1 MYDYNQIIPHR
12 LKYYREKYGFTQQ
25 EISNQLSIKQ
35 STYANWERGHRVPD
49 INAIANLADIYQTTI
64 DDILGRTDIKK
75 EG

>member
-12 LKYYREKYGFTQQ
+12 LKYYREKYGFTQL
-25 EISNQLSIKQ
+25 EISNQLSIKR
-35 STYANWERGHRVPD
+35 STYANWERGHRIPD
-49 INAIANLADIYQTTI
+49 INALANLADIYQTTI